1 MSAQI
6 VIPVLEVVILQK
18 QGQRMAEE
26 KSAAVECVL
35 CFTHRAALQLAEEG
49 THLERASS
57 AGARPR
63 RQQASPSNIPTV
75 IRVVASMKLHKNSQY
90 ARVGNP

>member
-6 VIPVLEVVILQK
+6 VIPGLEAVILKK
-18 QGQRMAEE
+18 QGRGRAEE

-35 CFTHRAALQLAEEG
+35 CLTHRAALQLAEEG

-63 RQQASPSNIPTV
+63 RLQASPSNITDSNQDC
-75 IRVVASMKLHKNSQY
+75 RFNQSAQEQ
-90 ARVGNP
+90 